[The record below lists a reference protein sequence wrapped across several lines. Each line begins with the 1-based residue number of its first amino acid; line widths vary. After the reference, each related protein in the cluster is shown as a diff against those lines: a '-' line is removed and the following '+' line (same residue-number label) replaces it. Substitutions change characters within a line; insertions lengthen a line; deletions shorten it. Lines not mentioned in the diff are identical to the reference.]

1 MEPMSR
7 NTSYK
12 PSSRND
18 WYDFF
23 CTSMRLGICIT
34 SLIFAK
40 LFRVV
45 VPSCTSFTFNIKGVT
60 PIFFSQKKVEIQ
72 RRSAAAGLKFF
83 ARPGR
88 GAHILVRINFHFNRA
103 YNIDEQARKVNN
115 YFYINS
121 TK

>member
-1 MEPMSR
+1 M
-7 NTSYK
+7 NLQLCL
-12 PSSRND
+12 
-18 WYDFF
+18 F
-23 CTSMRLGICIT
+23 
-34 SLIFAK
+34 FAK
-40 LFRVV
+40 LYQLA
-45 VPSCTSFTFNIKGVT
+45 VPSAAKTFSAGKQVHRFNQIGLT
-60 PIFFSQKKVEIQ
+60 LGIFAVNHIYIVKIQ